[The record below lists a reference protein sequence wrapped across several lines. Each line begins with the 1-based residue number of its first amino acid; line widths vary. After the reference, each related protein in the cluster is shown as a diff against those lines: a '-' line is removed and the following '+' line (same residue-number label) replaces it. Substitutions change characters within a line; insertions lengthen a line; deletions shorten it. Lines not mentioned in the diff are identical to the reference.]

1 MFLFL
6 EIVTVLKPKPTW
18 ISWNSTDPRH
28 HGSGGYSNCI
38 FITPANLGIGWNSL
52 KKKWWFDD
60 AILYHCHFFNDPKN
74 KSPSYNG
81 GLKVPNNYNSAKER
95 YLPCRFVFDH
105 LQELIFR
112 FPTVD
117 GPIPANPV
125 RVVKKNKAF
134 LIFHNK
140 SHIASFEKEKRHRLL
155 KLTLFPKSSLCVCVC
170 SPRLLFVNQ
179 KGTPQHLENS
189 KNFIITQ
196 ELFDPGVKFCWIG
209 CMIDNLRLE
218 GNKKKKQVDRNN
230 FVDLHRCRPK
240 ARELSFIFDKGD
252 AEVSIN
258 NRKQTSQKCL
268 AISSNSNCD
277 LDNASKNYTT
287 LWPERTM
294 AQCIQQIFFD
304 PRSSKVILLHPVQL
318 RVALK
323 QQRSNK
329 QTCMGS
335 FGNRSSS
342 VVNNCKHMIPR
353 QWDSTWSVGFFR
365 KVRVRPKSLYLTQC
379 VTQACSSFFVKANL
393 VTHHNNVANALSEP
407 K

>member
-1 MFLFL
+1 MDYKKTIKDTPFPHTPQKENNVLNVTVGPSPPPKENRRRCHCHQGTPSYFFRSTSASPAWQLEATDFQRKKGDDFTWCLLNHHGFGCCFLFLFL

-18 ISWNSTDPRH
+18 ISWNTTDPRH
-28 HGSGGYSNCI
+28 HGSGGYSNCNS
-38 FITPANLGIGWNSL
+38 NLGIGWNSL

-60 AILYHCHFFNDPKN
+60 AILYQCHFFNDPKN

-95 YLPCRFVFDH
+95 YLPCKFVFDH

-125 RVVKKNKAF
+125 RVVKKNNAF
-134 LIFHNK
+134 FIFHNK

-230 FVDLHRCRPK
+230 FVDRQRCRPK
-240 ARELSFIFDKGD
+240 ARELSFIFDKGGCW
-252 AEVSIN
+252 SKHQQSN
-258 NRKQTSQKCL
+258 TN
-268 AISSNSNCD
+268 IS
-277 LDNASKNYTT
+277 KM
-287 LWPERTM
+287 P
-294 AQCIQQIFFD
+294 
-304 PRSSKVILLHPVQL
+304 
-318 RVALK
+318 
-323 QQRSNK
+323 
-329 QTCMGS
+329 
-335 FGNRSSS
+335 GN
-342 VVNNCKHMIPR
+342 
-353 QWDSTWSVGFFR
+353 F
-365 KVRVRPKSLYLTQC
+365 
-379 VTQACSSFFVKANL
+379 
-393 VTHHNNVANALSEP
+393 
-407 K
+407 